1 MMKKV
6 VLIGTVLSTMSL
18 SFQTDSKHFPVIEK
32 DSTTHNDL
40 PELKNKAF
48 KRGEVLSYRMHYG
61 FIDAGVATLT
71 VTDEEKEV
79 AGRKTYHVVG
89 LGTSKGTFD
98 FFFKVRDR
106 YESYI
111 DEKSLVPWIFIRRVS
126 EGGYTINQDYVFNHF
141 SKKVSVGDGVY
152 DIQPNMQ
159 DMLSAFYYA
168 RNLDLKNAK
177 PGDIFTL
184 SCFMDKEIYPLQI
197 KYIGRENVD
206 IKLGTF
212 RCMKFRP
219 VVQKGRVFKHEEDL
233 NVWLTDDDNHIPV
246 KGQAD
251 VLVGSIKLELTSYA
265 NLANPISKVN

>member
-1 MMKKV
+1 MMKKI
-6 VLIGTVLSTMSL
+6 VLIGSVLSTMSL
-18 SFQTDSKHFPVIEK
+18 LSFQTDSDHFPVIEK
-32 DSTTHNDL
+32 DSTKRDL

-61 FIDAGVATLT
+61 IIDAGVATLT

-89 LGTSKGTFD
+89 LGSSKGTFD

-126 EGGYTINQDYVFNHF
+126 EGGYTINQDYIFNHY
-141 SKKVSVGDGVY
+141 SRKVSVGDGIF
-152 DIQPNMQ
+152 DILPNMQ

-177 PGDIFTL
+177 PGDIYEL
-184 SCFMDKEIYPLQI
+184 ACFMDKEIYPLKI
-197 KYIGRENVD
+197 KFIGREDVN
-206 IKLGTF
+206 IKLGKF
-212 RCMKFRP
+212 KCLKFRP

-251 VLVGSIKLELTSYA
+251 VLVGSIQLELTSYA
-265 NLANPISKVN
+265 NLANPVSRTN